1 MAKQV
6 FVEHD
11 QITTVGHTVLDW
23 IEAQYAPYDLPGV
36 DANIAAL
43 NSMHG
48 AVQEYW
54 SLVAKTKA
62 KTPMTWLRDF
72 PNSAQNA
79 FETMQYIAEVA
90 HKEATKDKT
99 INENTAAADRI
110 AGELIKLKED
120 LGAQVSTLVKDMDA
134 LKAENEKLKSELAG
148 KANKAGRKAIEDKPA
163 EDKAADTEDKPET
176 GG

>member
-1 MAKQV
+1 MAKPV

-11 QITTVGHTVLDW
+11 QITGAGRELLEW
-23 IEAQYAPYDLPGV
+23 IEAQYTPYDLPGV

-48 AVQEYW
+48 AIQEYW

-79 FETMQYIAEVA
+79 YETMQYIAEA
-90 HKEATKDKT
+90 ARKEAGKDKA
-99 INENTAAADRI
+99 ISENTAAADKI
-110 AGELIKLKED
+110 AGELTKLKED
-120 LGAQVSTLVKDMDA
+120 LGAQVSDLVKSMDA
-134 LKAENEKLKSELAG
+134 LKAENEKLKTELAG
-148 KANKAGRKAIEDKPA
+148 KANKAGRKPA

-176 GG
+176 EG